1 MTLEQMDS
9 MTAEEIKAFSKKCCT
24 FSESQSLEDYA
35 MNIRDTIYLWR
46 FTVKCCKW
54 YTFDYANEL
63 VTCKYKQI
71 ERLYEEKEPA
81 AYAAVD
87 IDYCCG

>member
-1 MTLEQMDS
+1 MTDEELE
-9 MTAEEIKAFSKKCCT
+9 AFDKRTRS
-24 FSESQSLEDYA
+24 FDESQSLEDYA
-35 MNIRDTIYLWR
+35 MDIRDTIYLWR

-63 VTCKYKQI
+63 ITRKYKQI
-71 ERLYEEKEPA
+71 ERFYEEKEPA
-81 AYAAVD
+81 AYAAID